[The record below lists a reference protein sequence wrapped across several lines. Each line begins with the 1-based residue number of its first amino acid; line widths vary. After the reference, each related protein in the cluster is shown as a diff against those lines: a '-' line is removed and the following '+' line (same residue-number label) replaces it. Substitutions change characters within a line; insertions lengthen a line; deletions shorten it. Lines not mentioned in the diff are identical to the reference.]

1 MKNQNHNENHLLDK
15 FLENEYE
22 NNPQTN
28 QQHYHSHQPAASYTP
43 AYPRHK
49 HNRKNTAVI
58 ALLSAIFVV
67 GVAIL
72 AIQLF
77 RPMNTVNNKENMTGG
92 NRSDNP
98 EYFYMPDNGA
108 QGDGGPQFN
117 QGPDNGQPHI
127 WGPGPSEGE
136 GDGGI
141 ILKRRNEE
149 GKTEYSTDGG
159 KTWQE
164 DGR

>member
-98 EYFYMPDNGA
+98 EYFICLIMEPKATEARNLTRDQTMANLTY
-108 QGDGGPQFN
+108 GDRDLP
-117 QGPDNGQPHI
+117 
-127 WGPGPSEGE
+127 
-136 GDGGI
+136 
-141 ILKRRNEE
+141 KA
-149 GKTEYSTDGG
+149 KVMAA
-159 KTWQE
+159 
-164 DGR
+164 